1 MTDQQMANPTGC
13 IQIGPLGWADT
24 WPALQALL
32 CDGNE
37 IGREYA
43 KREMKRMAEAADL
56 ATEVLDGVL
65 AFLDTLGDDQKLTLP
80 PLLRA
85 LLNRDRLPDTA
96 CTGQESRADMAIE
109 ERDAASAVPL
119 RRARVGQLAKAA
131 GHRLPLEVLY
141 SAAGFYIGT
150 CLEGMPYS
158 RESAEYFRRREAAE
172 NALAND
178 TWTQRETD

>member
-1 MTDQQMANPTGC
+1 MTDQQMANPTGR
-13 IQIGPLGWADT
+13 IDIGPLGWADT
-24 WPALQALL
+24 LPALQALL

-43 KREMKRMAEAADL
+43 RREMKRMAEAADL

-65 AFLDTLGDDQKLTLP
+65 AFLDALDDDLKLSLP
-80 PLLRA
+80 PLLHA
-85 LLNRDRLPDTA
+85 LLNRDRVPEPVG
-96 CTGQESRADMAIE
+96 TGQAQLDLAIE
-109 ERDAASAVPL
+109 RPSDTLSCSK
-119 RRARVGQLAKAA
+119 VGQLAKAA

-172 NALAND
+172 TALAND